1 MLVSSFEGQVDWV
14 TLSELLNLEPL
25 YVWSPSHILRD
36 GILTLG
42 VLAVIASLK
51 ILLFLKYRWESLH
64 PILKTSALK
73 NRKIKHTNTHTPK

>member
-1 MLVSSFEGQVDWV
+1 MLVSSFEGEVDWV
-14 TLSELLNLEPL
+14 MLSELLNLETL

-51 ILLFLKYRWESLH
+51 ILLFLKYRWEILH
-64 PILKTSALK
+64 PFLKHQHSKTEK
-73 NRKIKHTNTHTPK
+73 TNTQTQPPK